1 MLTTEQEAKMKACP
15 QTRCA
20 PASNFDHGGCV
31 ASECMAWRWLCW
43 VNDEGEVRYTTTSGL
58 DTKDAVL
65 TRVGY
70 CGLAGSAEPERR

>member
-1 MLTTEQEAKMKACP
+1 MLTTEKEARTKACP
-15 QTRCA
+15 QA
-20 PASNFDHGGCV
+20 INSPAMNPGCGG
-31 ASECMAWRWLCW
+31 SDCMAWRWLCW

-70 CGLAGSAEPERR
+70 CGLAGSAEPDRR